1 MRLLL
6 ISLIILA
13 QGVSARDAIQAD
25 QTPTQGSAVM
35 NPAKEP
41 SARVFTPIDVRSV
54 SSDLDVKL
62 ELIVDSERAEEGRWQ
77 DRLVSAD

>member
-6 ISLIILA
+6 ISLILLA

-25 QTPTQGSAVM
+25 QAPTQDSAVT

-41 SARVFTPIDVRSV
+41 SARMFTPVDVRSV

-62 ELIVDSERAEEGRWQ
+62 ELMVASERVEEGRWQ
-77 DRLVSAD
+77 EGLVSAD